1 MKAWGRSR
9 RLWDAMQGTAA
20 RRGWADQSEG
30 DARPPS
36 APRGG
41 QALARSATD
50 DGGSFRFSRARISLT
65 ARIDDDLTA
74 NP

>member
-1 MKAWGRSR
+1 MKARGRSR
-9 RLWDAMQGTAA
+9 RLRDAMQGAVA

-65 ARIDDDLTA
+65 ARINDDLTA